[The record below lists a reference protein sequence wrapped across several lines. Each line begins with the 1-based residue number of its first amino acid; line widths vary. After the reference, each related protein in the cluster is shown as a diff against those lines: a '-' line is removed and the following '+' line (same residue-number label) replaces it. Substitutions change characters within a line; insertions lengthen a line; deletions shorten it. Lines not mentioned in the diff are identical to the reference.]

1 MRSWAS
7 STSRSRSCKLKLVDK
22 LHNFSLHAL
31 TLCGMGA
38 VASLAVNIVTALVM
52 LIADRKHR

>member
-1 MRSWAS
+1 M
-7 STSRSRSCKLKLVDK
+7 KLVDK
-22 LHNFSLHAL
+22 LHNFSLHVL

-38 VASLAVNIVTALVM
+38 VVSLAVNIITALVM

>member
-1 MRSWAS
+1 M
-7 STSRSRSCKLKLVDK
+7 KLVDK

-38 VASLAVNIVTALVM
+38 VVSLAVNVVTALVM
-52 LIADRKHR
+52 LLADRSHK

>member
-1 MRSWAS
+1 M
-7 STSRSRSCKLKLVDK
+7 KLVDK

-38 VASLAVNIVTALVM
+38 VVSLAVNVVTALVM
-52 LIADRKHR
+52 LLADRARK

>member
-1 MRSWAS
+1 M
-7 STSRSRSCKLKLVDK
+7 KLVDK

-38 VASLAVNIVTALVM
+38 VVSLAVNVVTALVM
-52 LIADRKHR
+52 LLADQKHR